1 MKPFTDG
8 EFIKDCMIKTGANW
22 FPDKPDIQRAFKDI
36 QLSARTVAQRV
47 DIYIYIYI
55 SLLAKILQPVSP
67 LRLLRYFCKKKTK
80 NEPKTN
86 RECSITYGCSGGV
99 IRNSMVASRNYTKE

>member
-22 FPDKPDIQRAFKDI
+22 FLDKPDIQRAFKDI

-47 DIYIYIYI
+47 DIYIYN
-55 SLLAKILQPVSP
+55 L
-67 LRLLRYFCKKKTK
+67 
-80 NEPKTN
+80 
-86 RECSITYGCSGGV
+86 
-99 IRNSMVASRNYTKE
+99 YTVDCCNIQEQLD